1 MGTTTLRLRSP
12 GELITAIPYLLGFE
26 PTRSL
31 VVVALKDGR
40 LGLTS
45 RIDLPDPGEPG
56 RAARVLMPAL
66 RRERPGQVILIGYGD
81 TPGHAA
87 AVLDAF
93 AAALQGA
100 GIGIRDRLLV
110 TGGRWRSLD
119 CTDPGCCPPEGT
131 PIGRSRAGLA
141 VASEFVGQGIAPLP
155 DRAAL
160 AALLEPTDQAR
171 VVGLL
176 LSRPRRVPQPR
187 VIGGLWA
194 RILDVR
200 QDQGLDPADI
210 TVQDA
215 AWAARTLRD
224 VALRDGIIVW
234 LTPGT
239 LELPELP
246 EHVRGVLT
254 RLGPPPGT
262 RGTGTHAIGGAAQ
275 DSTTAN
281 TTADATANT
290 TADATAD
297 PAPTVLRLRS
307 RLIRLATLLP
317 DPHAA
322 PALTVLAA
330 HAWWHGNG
338 ALANVALAR
347 ALRADPG
354 YRLAQLIQLMLDEGI
369 QPDHP

>member
-1 MGTTTLRLRSP
+1 
-12 GELITAIPYLLGFE
+12 AIPYLLGFE
-26 PTRSL
+26 PARSL
-31 VVVALKDGR
+31 VAVALKNGR

-66 RRERPGQVILIGYGD
+66 RREGPDQVILIGYED

-87 AVLDAF
+87 AVLEAF
-93 AAALQGA
+93 GAALQGA
-100 GIGIRDRLLV
+100 GIGLRDRLLV

-155 DRAAL
+155 DPAAL

-171 VVGLL
+171 LVRQL

-194 RILDVR
+194 RILDVH
-200 QDQGLDPADI
+200 QDHGPDPADI

-224 VALRDGIIVW
+224 VALRDGISGW

-246 EHVRGVLT
+246 KHVRGALT
-254 RLGPPPGT
+254 RLGPGFVARAAAAPTFDAHFKRGRDAAGDQDRQAESRRCPGSRRTWPP
-262 RGTGTHAIGGAAQ
+262 
-275 DSTTAN
+275 
-281 TTADATANT
+281 ATASRYDSPRRT
-290 TADATAD
+290 SCRGRSAVAFFVI
-297 PAPTVLRLRS
+297 PTDWELS
-307 RLIRLATLLP
+307 CA
-317 DPHAA
+317 
-322 PALTVLAA
+322 
-330 HAWWHGNG
+330 
-338 ALANVALAR
+338 
-347 ALRADPG
+347 G
-354 YRLAQLIQLMLDEGI
+354 YR
-369 QPDHP
+369 P